1 LKIIRPELLLKHID
15 DHFALLGL
23 VEAQG
28 TFKIQ
33 ALKAMLIILKTL
45 IEDSIEEIDIEIK

>member
-1 LKIIRPELLLKHID
+1 MKIIRPELLLKHID